1 MTRQDTTIR
10 RRPQPLPH
18 GTVSFVFT
26 DIEGSTQLLRK
37 LGGRYGEL
45 IAEHAR
51 LIREALET
59 YGGWEVDT
67 QGDAFF
73 CVFGRA
79 RDAVN
84 FSVSTQRVFA
94 VHRWPCDASLRVRM
108 AVHTGEPDLSDQRYY
123 GIDVHRTARICSI
136 ANGGEVVLSELA
148 ASLVRDQLPES
159 VSLVER
165 GVAQLKDF
173 PEPVTLYRLHI
184 PEVSEPAHTPET
196 VSEVVFRGA
205 HDELGA
211 RVAEGQR
218 DDPGRPEHGA
228 PAGTQEIL
236 VVADSADAVG
246 MLLPFATAMAVQ
258 EPKRGLILTCL
269 VSEATELLPTTRRL
283 AGMREGLGG
292 EGIPARVAAFRAAD
306 AGEAIEKLAVR
317 QEVGLVVVGAADL
330 VERGASTLSAEI
342 VRLSRCDVALHI
354 AHSGGTAGGP
364 IIVPFAGSEHDWAAL
379 ELATEIAV
387 ASNVSLVLT
396 GSEGEHG
403 REGDASRLLAA
414 ASLVAQQ
421 LGGIIAEPMLIAP
434 GAGAV
439 VDAAS
444 GGSHL
449 IIGVPPGFAERG
461 LGETRREIARRAGA
475 AVTFVRRGA
484 KAGLLSPDRDITQF
498 SWTQTRTRDASPGND
513 LRP

>member
-1 MTRQDTTIR
+1 MSREDTTIR
-10 RRPQPLPH
+10 RRPEPLPH

-26 DIEGSTQLLRK
+26 DIEGSTQLLRT

-51 LIREALET
+51 LIREALGT
-59 YGGWEVDT
+59 HGGWEVDT

-84 FSVSTQRVFA
+84 FSVSAQRMFA
-94 VHRWPCDASLRVRM
+94 VHRWPCDVSLRVRM

-136 ANGGEVVLSELA
+136 ANGREVVLSELA

-159 VSLVER
+159 VALVER

-184 PEVSEPAHTPET
+184 PEVSEPAPSPET
-196 VSEVVFRGA
+196 VSDVVFRGA

-218 DDPGRPEHGA
+218 RDPSQPEHGV
-228 PAGTQEIL
+228 PADTHEIL
-236 VVADSADAVG
+236 VVGDSADAVER
-246 MLLPFATAMAVQ
+246 LLPFATAMAAQ
-258 EPKRGLILTCL
+258 EPRRGLILTSL
-269 VSEATELLPTTRRL
+269 VAESGELLPTTRRL
-283 AGMREGLGG
+283 AGLREVLGG
-292 EGIPARVAAFRAAD
+292 EGILARVAAFRASD
-306 AGEAIEKLAVR
+306 AGDAIEKLAVR

-330 VERGASTLSAEI
+330 VEPGGSTLSAEI
-342 VRLSRCDVALHI
+342 VRLSPCDVALHI
-354 AHSGGTAGGP
+354 AHSGGSTGGP
-364 IIVPFAGSEHDWAAL
+364 VIVPFAGSEHDWAAL
-379 ELATEIAV
+379 ELAAEIAA
-387 ASNVSLVLT
+387 ASNVTLVLT
-396 GSEGEHG
+396 GSEREHG
-403 REGDASRLLAA
+403 GGGDASRLLAA
-414 ASLVAQQ
+414 ASLVAQR
-421 LGGIIAEPMLIAP
+421 LCGIIAEPMLIAP

-439 VDAAS
+439 VDAAH

-449 IIGVPPGFAERG
+449 ITGVPPGFEERG
-461 LGETRREIARRAGA
+461 LGESRREIAGRVDSP
-475 AVTFVRRGA
+475 VTFVRRGA
-484 KAGLLSPDRDITQF
+484 RAGLLSPDRDITQF
-498 SWTQTRTRDASPGND
+498 SWTQTRTGGASSAQD
-513 LRP
+513 LRS